1 MANFIA
7 SSSMRVVT
15 GDAAQRQLFASVCVL
30 VAWYSILLEI
40 ATGVILLVMHHS
52 ITANDFR
59 SL

>member
-15 GDAAQRQLFASVCVL
+15 EDEAQRQLFAFVCVL
-30 VAWYSILLEI
+30 VACYSTQIEI
-40 ATGVILLVMHHS
+40 VEGVILLVMHRS